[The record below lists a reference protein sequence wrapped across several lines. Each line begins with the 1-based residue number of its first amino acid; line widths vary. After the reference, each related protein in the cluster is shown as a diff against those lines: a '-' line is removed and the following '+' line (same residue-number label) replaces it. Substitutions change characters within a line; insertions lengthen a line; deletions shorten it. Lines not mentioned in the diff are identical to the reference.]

1 MDQLT
6 PAQKAAQT
14 RAERAE
20 RKNAK
25 NAAIKNDSIRA
36 IEICREIR
44 DNPAAAPSDR
54 LEAIRLL
61 HNLIA

>member
-14 RAERAE
+14 RAEREE
-20 RKNAK
+20 RKNAT
-25 NAAIKNDSIRA
+25 NAAIKNDRIRA

-44 DNPAAAPSDR
+44 DNPAAADHDR
-54 LEAIRLL
+54 LDAIRLL
-61 HNLIA
+61 GSLT

>member
-1 MDQLT
+1 MEQLT

-25 NAAIKNDSIRA
+25 DAAIKNDRIRA

-44 DNPAAAPSDR
+44 DNPAAADR
-54 LEAIRLL
+54 DKLDAIRLL
-61 HNLIA
+61 CSLT

>member
-1 MDQLT
+1 MEQLT

-20 RKNAK
+20 RKQSK
-25 NAAIKNDSIRA
+25 DDAIKNDRIRA

-44 DNPAAAPSDR
+44 DNPAAADR
-54 LEAIRLL
+54 DKLDAIRLL
-61 HNLIA
+61 CSLT